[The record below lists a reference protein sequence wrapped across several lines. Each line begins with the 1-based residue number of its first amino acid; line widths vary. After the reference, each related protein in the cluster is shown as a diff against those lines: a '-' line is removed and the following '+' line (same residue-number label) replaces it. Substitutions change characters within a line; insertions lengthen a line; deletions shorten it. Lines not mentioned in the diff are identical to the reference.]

1 MKDGKLTE
9 KLVKFGIMAIGTLG
23 SVFLASCIKSKDP
36 DVIECGAGDI
46 EVTDAPAEEVPA
58 EEVTG
63 GEEG

>member
-1 MKDGKLTE
+1 MKNGKLTE

-23 SVFLASCIKSKDP
+23 SVLLASCIKSKDDP
-36 DVIECGAGDI
+36 EVIECGAGDV
-46 EVTDAPAEEVPA
+46 EVTDASCEETP